1 MSYEEKRA
9 WIYAAIA
16 VGLPVVYFATVLGQ
30 VGSVAD
36 VDQIAYVRPLL
47 WAIGAAIVLNIVLSI
62 VATIASPEDRDRTD
76 ERDTSINRYGEYVAG
91 IVLGAG
97 MVVPF
102 ALTLA
107 QAPHFWIA
115 QGMYLAF
122 VLSALTSAVIKIRA
136 YRRGL

>member
-16 VGLPVVYFATVLGQ
+16 AVLPVVYFASVLSQ
-30 VGSVAD
+30 VATTD
-36 VDQIAYVRPLL
+36 ADQIAYVGPMLM
-47 WAIGAAIVLNIVLSI
+47 AVAAAIVLNIVLSI
-62 VATIASPEDRDRTD
+62 AAAVASPTDHDLKD
-76 ERDTSINRYGEYVAG
+76 ERDTSIDRYGEYRAG
-91 IVLGAG
+91 IVLGAA

-107 QAPHFWIA
+107 RADHFWIA

-122 VLSALTSAVIKIRA
+122 VLSALTSAILKIVM
-136 YRRGL
+136 YRRGF